1 MAALQEGIYYRRGQ
15 RPGRF
20 FAILFLRAAPGS
32 DGQEV
37 GTCFAEL
44 WAMYQELKEGR
55 IRDLDGVVLPH
66 DHDQLSVLAGLGRN
80 AFKLDG
86 IGLEKPEGLGD
97 QHLFRSPLPDGGGPL
112 LIGSGLSYAPDAR
125 ANLATEELC
134 VQAIADTKLA
144 VDRVIVETW
153 KLLSD
158 RVDPATGAAPLQLT
172 TFYLGAQRSD
182 HRSWIDFHD
191 GLSNMRSEDREQ
203 AIAIEAGTDV
213 DWAVGGTYL
222 AFLRLAVDLPLW
234 RTLDRTSQELVVG
247 RDKLTGCPLT
257 GLEGETPKSDPG
269 CPVGGT
275 QIWEEANDESFSE
288 PPSADDARIRQ
299 SHVQRANHH
308 QEPPSDAGTRRIFRQ
323 GYEFL
328 EWKDSSPGFRPG
340 LNFVSFQDTPQ
351 RLLRMLTAEGWL
363 GQVNFGGDPD
373 DEPKS
378 LLTTYAA
385 AIYFVPPLRDSEL
398 FPGARALGL
407 TDLAEAPGSDR

>member
-1 MAALQEGIYYRRGQ
+1 VAALQEGIYYAPGQ

-20 FAILFLRAAPGS
+20 FAILFLRASPES
-32 DGQEV
+32 DAQEV
-37 GTCFAEL
+37 GKCFGEL

-55 IRDLDGVVLPH
+55 IRDLEGVILPH
-66 DHDQLSVLAGLGRN
+66 DHDELSVLAGIGRN

-86 IGLEKPEGLGD
+86 TALARPEGLGD

-125 ANLATEELC
+125 ANLATEEFC

-158 RVDPATGAAPLQLT
+158 RVDPATGAAALQLT
-172 TFYLGAQRSD
+172 TFFLGAQRSD

-203 AIAIEAGTDV
+203 AIAIDPGTDV
-213 DWAVGGTYL
+213 DWTVGGTYL

-234 RTLDRTSQELVVG
+234 RTLDRTAQELVVG

-257 GLEGETPKSDPG
+257 ELEGEKPLSDPG
-269 CPVGGT
+269 CPVAGT
-275 QIWEEANDESFSE
+275 QIWEDANDEPFSE
-288 PPSADDARIRQ
+288 PPSTDDARIRK
-299 SHVQRANHH
+299 SHVQRVNHH
-308 QEPPSDAGTRRIFRQ
+308 QQPASDAGTRRIFRQ

-328 EWKDSSPGFRPG
+328 EWKDSTPGFRAG
-340 LNFVSFQDTPQ
+340 LNFVSFQDTPE

-363 GQVNFGGDPD
+363 GQVNFGGEPD
-373 DEPKS
+373 EEPKN
-378 LLTTYAA
+378 LLNAYAA
-385 AIYFVPPLRDSEL
+385 AIYLVPPLREGEH
-398 FPGARALGL
+398 FPGAGALGM
-407 TDLAEAPGSDR
+407 T